1 MQTGELA
8 LGPVT
13 FAQPLLLLGLV
24 LCLLPLLPRPK
35 GVAAWLRGGAIALA
49 VLALAGPTIG
59 GGRSRL
65 AVVVDVSDS
74 VGDTGLARASG
85 LAQNLP
91 SDTDFVLAASEAT
104 RVASL
109 PTAAPRFLTPGG
121 TDLARAIQVASAGGA
136 DRVLLVS
143 DGVAPEADT
152 LAALPDVPVDVVHVP
167 SRSGVGLAELI
178 LPTQVA
184 PGQAVEAVAVVR
196 SDVATT
202 VRIAGVAGG
211 TDLEPVEVSVEP
223 GTTAVPLS
231 FTAGQG
237 SVMSVSVDL
246 FTDVPAG
253 ATTLS
258 RELSVRTRPPI
269 LVVGDAALAAALTAQ
284 GLDVRSGTP
293 TDVTSPLAYSAIALR
308 GGAADFTPGQL
319 DLLARFVQTGGGL
332 LMTGGPES
340 FGFGGWYRTPVEE
353 ILPVTT
359 DLRTEVTLPLVALV
373 MVVDRSQS
381 MATGSPSKIELA
393 KEGAIQV
400 VELAYQEDLLGLIAF
415 SDEASTRW
423 VFELRPATERG
434 KREMLQG
441 ILGVGTGGGTVLGP
455 AYRQAIE
462 ALTSTQAAVKHVIV
476 LSDGRLYDGGG
487 PFGAQQEVPDFEA
500 LASEA
505 QAAGITTSTIAIG
518 SEADFERLE
527 EIASAGGGRY
537 YEALDVSTLP
547 RIFSNEALTATR
559 ALLVEE
565 PTVPRGRPNQLYD
578 FPAALPPVDAYVAT
592 SIKSDAQELLSGR
605 EGEPLLAVRRAGLG
619 RTAALTTDLNGW
631 AGSFGSW
638 QGLPG
643 ALGTLGRWLQA
654 VPPGYDATANRDG
667 NELEVVV
674 DAVLAG
680 EYVNGERLSAR
691 FGGATVQMDQVGPG
705 RYVGRVPWIE
715 SAGQEVVVARDG
727 DVVARASVTGPDP
740 EFADIDGARLL
751 EAVAQRTGGAVV
763 TGETYEPELAGGG
776 RSIWQWFLA
785 AAVAVFIAELAW
797 RRFAPATTTAARSA
811 TPVSPR
817 GRWSTARLRR
827 PS

>member
-1 MQTGELA
+1 MNRNHLSAAIRGTMQRKEAGDRADDQLDMKA
-8 LGPVT
+8 L
-13 FAQPLLLLGLV
+13 Q
-24 LCLLPLLPRPK
+24 
-35 GVAAWLRGGAIALA
+35 
-49 VLALAGPTIG
+49 
-59 GGRSRL
+59 
-65 AVVVDVSDS
+65 
-74 VGDTGLARASG
+74 
-85 LAQNLP
+85 
-91 SDTDFVLAASEAT
+91 E
-104 RVASL
+104 
-109 PTAAPRFLTPGG
+109 
-121 TDLARAIQVASAGGA
+121 
-136 DRVLLVS
+136 
-143 DGVAPEADT
+143 
-152 LAALPDVPVDVVHVP
+152 
-167 SRSGVGLAELI
+167 
-178 LPTQVA
+178 
-184 PGQAVEAVAVVR
+184 
-196 SDVATT
+196 
-202 VRIAGVAGG
+202 
-211 TDLEPVEVSVEP
+211 
-223 GTTAVPLS
+223 
-231 FTAGQG
+231 
-237 SVMSVSVDL
+237 
-246 FTDVPAG
+246 
-253 ATTLS
+253 
-258 RELSVRTRPPI
+258 
-269 LVVGDAALAAALTAQ
+269 ALAARDAEIKGFVEKAN
-284 GLDVRSGTP
+284 
-293 TDVTSPLAYSAIALR
+293 AEIAET
-308 GGAADFTPGQL
+308 GKVAADTKAAL
-319 DLLARFVQTGGGL
+319 DLLSKDGNEMQARVLDLEQKLARRGGDEE
-332 LMTGGPES
+332 ES
-340 FGFGGWYRTPVEE
+340 GTKSYGEQFT
-353 ILPVTT
+353 
-359 DLRTEVTLPLVALV
+359 A
-373 MVVDRSQS
+373 
-381 MATGSPSKIELA
+381 
-393 KEGAIQV
+393 
-400 VELAYQEDLLGLIAF
+400 
-415 SDEASTRW
+415 SD
-423 VFELRPATERG
+423 
-434 KREMLQG
+434 
-441 ILGVGTGGGTVLGP
+441 
-455 AYRQAIE
+455 
-462 ALTSTQAAVKHVIV
+462 
-476 LSDGRLYDGGG
+476 
-487 PFGAQQEVPDFEA
+487 DFEA
-500 LASEA
+500 LAAEA

-691 FGGATVQMDQVGPG
+691 FGGATVQLDQVGPG

-776 RSIWQWFLA
+776 RSIWQWFLT

-797 RRFAPATTTAARSA
+797 RRLAPATTTAARSA

>member
-211 TDLEPVEVSVEP
+211 TDLEPVEVNVEP

-284 GLDVRSGTP
+284 GLDVRSGT
-293 TDVTSPLAYSAIALR
+293 YSAIALR

-319 DLLARFVQTGGGL
+319 DLLAQFVQTGGGL

-434 KREMLQG
+434 DR
-441 ILGVGTGGGTVLGP
+441 V
-455 AYRQAIE
+455 
-462 ALTSTQAAVKHVIV
+462 H
-476 LSDGRLYDGGG
+476 
-487 PFGAQQEVPDFEA
+487 
-500 LASEA
+500 
-505 QAAGITTSTIAIG
+505 
-518 SEADFERLE
+518 
-527 EIASAGGGRY
+527 
-537 YEALDVSTLP
+537 
-547 RIFSNEALTATR
+547 
-559 ALLVEE
+559 
-565 PTVPRGRPNQLYD
+565 RGN
-578 FPAALPPVDAYVAT
+578 
-592 SIKSDAQELLSGR
+592 
-605 EGEPLLAVRRAGLG
+605 
-619 RTAALTTDLNGW
+619 
-631 AGSFGSW
+631 
-638 QGLPG
+638 
-643 ALGTLGRWLQA
+643 
-654 VPPGYDATANRDG
+654 
-667 NELEVVV
+667 
-674 DAVLAG
+674 
-680 EYVNGERLSAR
+680 
-691 FGGATVQMDQVGPG
+691 
-705 RYVGRVPWIE
+705 
-715 SAGQEVVVARDG
+715 
-727 DVVARASVTGPDP
+727 
-740 EFADIDGARLL
+740 
-751 EAVAQRTGGAVV
+751 
-763 TGETYEPELAGGG
+763 
-776 RSIWQWFLA
+776 
-785 AAVAVFIAELAW
+785 
-797 RRFAPATTTAARSA
+797 
-811 TPVSPR
+811 
-817 GRWSTARLRR
+817 
-827 PS
+827 

>member
-1 MQTGELA
+1 RGGRDPPADSILGMQTGELA

-35 GVAAWLRGGAIALA
+35 GVAAWQRGGAIALA
-49 VLALAGPTIG
+49 GLALAGPTVG
-59 GGRSRL
+59 GGRPRL

-109 PTAAPRFLTPGG
+109 PTGAPRFLTPGG

-136 DRVLLVS
+136 DRGLLVS
-143 DGVAPEADT
+143 DGAAPEAAA

-211 TDLEPVEVSVEP
+211 TDLEPVEVNVEP

-332 LMTGGPES
+332 LLTGRPES

-415 SDEASTRW
+415 SDEACTRW

-441 ILGVGTGGGTVLGP
+441 ILGIGTGGGTVLGP
-455 AYRQAIE
+455 AYEQAIA
-462 ALTSTQAAVKHVIV
+462 ALRDTEAAVKHVIV

-487 PFGAQQEVPDFEA
+487 PFGSQQ
-500 LASEA
+500 
-505 QAAGITTSTIAIG
+505 
-518 SEADFERLE
+518 
-527 EIASAGGGRY
+527 
-537 YEALDVSTLP
+537 
-547 RIFSNEALTATR
+547 
-559 ALLVEE
+559 
-565 PTVPRGRPNQLYD
+565 
-578 FPAALPPVDAYVAT
+578 
-592 SIKSDAQELLSGR
+592 
-605 EGEPLLAVRRAGLG
+605 
-619 RTAALTTDLNGW
+619 
-631 AGSFGSW
+631 
-638 QGLPG
+638 
-643 ALGTLGRWLQA
+643 
-654 VPPGYDATANRDG
+654 
-667 NELEVVV
+667 
-674 DAVLAG
+674 
-680 EYVNGERLSAR
+680 
-691 FGGATVQMDQVGPG
+691 
-705 RYVGRVPWIE
+705 
-715 SAGQEVVVARDG
+715 
-727 DVVARASVTGPDP
+727 
-740 EFADIDGARLL
+740 
-751 EAVAQRTGGAVV
+751 
-763 TGETYEPELAGGG
+763 
-776 RSIWQWFLA
+776 
-785 AAVAVFIAELAW
+785 
-797 RRFAPATTTAARSA
+797 
-811 TPVSPR
+811 
-817 GRWSTARLRR
+817 
-827 PS
+827 